1 MERTRTVKRGYV
13 VFGESI
19 TLRWG
24 VELSWGNRALGTG
37 KAGCGVRLAAV
48 AAGFAGRA
56 VVFFTLPAKVAP
68 AILMHGRI
76 CLNWKPVS
84 LFYHEFLLLHARHI
98 AGGASVAFSAP
109 SIPPSALPATLKP
122 EPHQR
127 DPYDW
132 NARHEAVKKR
142 NRTVKPEYVMIGDSI
157 THHWGGEPS
166 GDGKNTGAGS
176 WEKLFRPHT
185 ATNMGFGFDYVDNAY
200 YRVQIGRA
208 HV

>member
-84 LFYHEFLLLHARHI
+84 LFL
-98 AGGASVAFSAP
+98 S
-109 SIPPSALPATLKP
+109 
-122 EPHQR
+122 
-127 DPYDW
+127 
-132 NARHEAVKKR
+132 
-142 NRTVKPEYVMIGDSI
+142 
-157 THHWGGEPS
+157 
-166 GDGKNTGAGS
+166 
-176 WEKLFRPHT
+176 
-185 ATNMGFGFDYVDNAY
+185 
-200 YRVQIGRA
+200 
-208 HV
+208 

>member
-142 NRTVKPEYVMIGDSI
+142 NRTVKPEYVMIGGQHYPPLGRGAFRGRKKHGS
-157 THHWGGEPS
+157 GFLGEIIPS
-166 GDGKNTGAGS
+166 
-176 WEKLFRPHT
+176 
-185 ATNMGFGFDYVDNAY
+185 AY
-200 YRVQIGRA
+200 CDEYGLWI
-208 HV
+208 

>member
-98 AGGASVAFSAP
+98 AGGGQCGVFRTFHPSLRVARNPEAGAP
-109 SIPPSALPATLKP
+109 S
-122 EPHQR
+122 
-127 DPYDW
+127 
-132 NARHEAVKKR
+132 V
-142 NRTVKPEYVMIGDSI
+142 
-157 THHWGGEPS
+157 
-166 GDGKNTGAGS
+166 GS
-176 WEKLFRPHT
+176 
-185 ATNMGFGFDYVDNAY
+185 V
-200 YRVQIGRA
+200 
-208 HV
+208 

>member
-84 LFYHEFLLLHARHI
+84 LFIMNFFSYMLAILL
-98 AGGASVAFSAP
+98 GGPVWRFPHLP
-109 SIPPSALPATLKP
+109 SLPPRCPQP
-122 EPHQR
+122 
-127 DPYDW
+127 
-132 NARHEAVKKR
+132 
-142 NRTVKPEYVMIGDSI
+142 
-157 THHWGGEPS
+157 
-166 GDGKNTGAGS
+166 
-176 WEKLFRPHT
+176 
-185 ATNMGFGFDYVDNAY
+185 
-200 YRVQIGRA
+200 
-208 HV
+208 

>member
-1 MERTRTVKRGYV
+1 M
-13 VFGESI
+13 
-19 TLRWG
+19 
-24 VELSWGNRALGTG
+24 N
-37 KAGCGVRLAAV
+37 
-48 AAGFAGRA
+48 
-56 VVFFTLPAKVAP
+56 FFSYML
-68 AILMHGRI
+68 AIL
-76 CLNWKPVS
+76 L
-84 LFYHEFLLLHARHI
+84 
-98 AGGASVAFSAP
+98 GGASVAFSAP

-200 YRVQIGRA
+200 YRVQNGELDGISPRVIIVLLGTNNLGHRKDTPQACADNIRAFVRWCAGNAPLPKFCCWAFFQGRRKTWRNR
-208 HV
+208 

>member
-132 NARHEAVKKR
+132 NARHEAVKKE
-142 NRTVKPEYVMIGDSI
+142 TG
-157 THHWGGEPS
+157 PS
-166 GDGKNTGAGS
+166 S
-176 WEKLFRPHT
+176 L
-185 ATNMGFGFDYVDNAY
+185 NM
-200 YRVQIGRA
+200 
-208 HV
+208 